1 MGTIADAVAT
11 DSRVT
16 FDYTDQHGRRSHRTV
31 EPYQHLLRKQRWYLI
46 AYDLT
51 REDWRIFRLD
61 RIEEVATSTGPHDPR
76 IFPWRSIDAWL
87 TNDFGAAN
95 EH

>member
-1 MGTIADAVAT
+1 MPRRDKGPGKIAFWTLA
-11 DSRVT
+11 
-16 FDYTDQHGRRSHRTV
+16 
-31 EPYQHLLRKQRWYLI
+31 LLRKQRWYLI

-76 IFPWRSIDAWL
+76 EPGNRRRCPCPRQASTPIQVCRGVI
-87 TNDFGAAN
+87 TGQ
-95 EH
+95 